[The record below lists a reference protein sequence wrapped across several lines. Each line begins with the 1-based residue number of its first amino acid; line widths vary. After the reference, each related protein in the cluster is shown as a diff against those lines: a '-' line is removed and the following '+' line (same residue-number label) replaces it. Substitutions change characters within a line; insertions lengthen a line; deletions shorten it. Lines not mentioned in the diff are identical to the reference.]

1 MQPTIIFTAPIP
13 GMIYLNGRFAGEAS
27 ADHPL
32 FAPVAPFGAVYMEY
46 HPLIAGHS
54 SLAWK
59 CVFSGGS
66 LLPDSIAN
74 AEGVSAV
81 AWPGGILEIE
91 LVSPQFSI
99 EHFFLADRPCS
110 LSRGDET
117 KLFIGS
123 IHFNLPDNALSPR
136 LQYIH
141 NCPVLSGDIRGGG
154 QYILTIDRDFSQQT
168 GFLAADRIDFDGQD
182 MLHASVSCSDLVG
195 HGRLEQWLIDT
206 DGLRRISSESVW
218 FFGEPRWPQTA
229 EDAMRA
235 AIDAALL
242 GLHDESEAYFSPQL
256 RTTSPMS
263 AISDICDLC
272 IPMKYGLPDSR
283 PCVGLMRMENEHLA
297 YVRPLYYR
305 AVMSGESQGPWAID
319 WISTE

>member
-13 GMIYLNGRFAGEAS
+13 GIIYLNGRFAGEAS

-32 FAPVAPFGAVYMEY
+32 FAPVSPFGAVYMEY
-46 HPLIAGHS
+46 HPLMAGHG
-54 SLAWK
+54 SLSWK

-66 LLPDSIAN
+66 LLPDSIAE
-74 AEGVSAV
+74 AEGISAV
-81 AWPGGILEIE
+81 AWPGGILELEITP
-91 LVSPQFSI
+91 LSFST
-99 EHFFLADRPCS
+99 EHFLLADMPCI
-110 LSRGDET
+110 LSRGGET
-117 KLFIGS
+117 QLFISGN
-123 IHFNLPDNALSPR
+123 HFVLPDNALLPG

-154 QYILTIDRDFSQQT
+154 QYILTMDRDYSRQT
-168 GFLAADRIDFDGQD
+168 GFLAADRIDFEGQD
-182 MLHASVSCSDLVG
+182 MLHTTISCGDLVG
-195 HGRLEQWLIDT
+195 HGRLERWIIEP
-206 DGLRRISSESVW
+206 DGLRRISSEPIW
-218 FFGEPRWPQTA
+218 IDGNPHWPQTA
-229 EDAMRA
+229 EEALRA
-235 AIDAALL
+235 AVEAALL

-256 RTTSPMS
+256 RAISPMS

-272 IPMKYGLPDSR
+272 VSMKYGLPDSR

-305 AVMSGESQGPWAID
+305 AVMSGQSQGPWVID